1 MLKIHR
7 SPVLAPG
14 GRIEREHVA
23 ELQRLPRSEV
33 AGHSIAFDLRDVTLI
48 GRDAVSFLASCEMEG
63 IQLDK
68 CPVYIRDWITA
79 ETGGSSR
86 EER

>member
-7 SPVLAPG
+7 SSVLALS
-14 GRIEREHVA
+14 GRIEREDVA
-23 ELQRLPRSEV
+23 ELQRLLRSEV
-33 AGHSIAFDLRDVTLI
+33 GGHSIALDLRDVTLI
-48 GRDAVSFLASCEMEG
+48 GRDAVSFLARCEMEG

-68 CPVYIRDWITA
+68 CPAYIRDWITA
-79 ETGGSSR
+79 DTGRSSR